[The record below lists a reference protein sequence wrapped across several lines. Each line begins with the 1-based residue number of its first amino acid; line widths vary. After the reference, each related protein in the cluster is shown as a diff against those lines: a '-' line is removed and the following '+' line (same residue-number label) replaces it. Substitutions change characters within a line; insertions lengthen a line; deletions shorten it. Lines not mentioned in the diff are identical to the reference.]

1 MKSQLILKSVQLF
14 SDAIEKAPGSNR
26 TKSIFLSSTLFLL
39 LLLMLFFIRF
49 WPPSN
54 IAELVGGGG
63 GGGVTVNFGD
73 TDFGSGKQ
81 FESKEL
87 DVKKV
92 SKPIV
97 SPKTPD
103 ENIITSEKSNDDVA
117 VIPKSES
124 KKKTVIVVPK
134 KDVKPVEVKKPVVK
148 KTDDA
153 LANLLKG
160 NNKGGDGNSKTSG
173 NQGRSNGDI
182 NSNGYSGTGGSG
194 GGTGGGTGSG
204 NGTGTGSGNGSG
216 SGGGNGSG
224 IGNGSGYSLGNR
236 KALSKPQ
243 PNYTCNEE
251 GRVVVEISV
260 DRNGKVTSATPGIKG
275 TTNTASCLL
284 SQAKIAA
291 LNTKWESSSD
301 APEKQVGKIIY
312 NFSLN

>member
-14 SDAIEKAPGSNR
+14 SDAIQKAPGSDR
-26 TKSIFLSSTLFLL
+26 VKSIVLSSTVFLL
-39 LLLMLFFIRF
+39 LLLLLFFIRF

-63 GGGVTVNFGD
+63 GGGVTVNFGN

-87 DVKKV
+87 DVKKT
-92 SKPIV
+92 SKQIV
-97 SPKTPD
+97 SLKTPD
-103 ENIITSEKSNDDVA
+103 ENIITSEKSNDDVV
-117 VIPKSES
+117 VIPKSEN
-124 KKKTVIVVPK
+124 KKKSIIADPK
-134 KDVKPVEVKKPVVK
+134 KEVRLVEVKKVVVK

-153 LANLLKG
+153 LSNLLKG
-160 NNKGGDGNSKTSG
+160 NNKGGDGNSKSTG

-182 NSNGYSGTGGSG
+182 NATGYSGTGGSG
-194 GGTGGGTGSG
+194 GGNGSG
-204 NGTGTGSGNGSG
+204 NGIGSGSGSGSG
-216 SGGGNGSG
+216 SGGGSGNGSG

-251 GRVVVEISV
+251 GKVVVEISV
-260 DRNGKVTSATPGIKG
+260 DRNGKVTNATPGIKG

-291 LNTKWESSSD
+291 LNTKWESSTD